1 MLPLALILHVIL
13 GASLTGVAIVV
24 ALVLGFDTAQPI
36 VISGFIGFLASVP
49 LSWLVAGRSRG
60 ETRPLDRPAL
70 RGAHLQTIG
79 RNTPCLT
86 LKLLKRN

>member
-49 LSWLVAGRSRG
+49 LSWLVARAIQGGNPPS
-60 ETRPLDRPAL
+60 
-70 RGAHLQTIG
+70 
-79 RNTPCLT
+79 
-86 LKLLKRN
+86 